1 MNAQDA
7 IKILRN
13 LQKRSRK
20 KIVNFLG
27 IPNGEYDDIVAECN
41 AIEVAI
47 KALEKQKPKRP
58 IIKEWDTARCPS
70 CGAALSEHLGDGYYK
85 HPTWMKRCPNEEC
98 SQRLDWGEE

>member
-1 MNAQDA
+1 MTTQES

-20 KIVNFLG
+20 KIANFF
-27 IPNGEYDDIVAECN
+27 PNGIYDNIVTECN

-47 KALEKQKPKRP
+47 KALERQIPKRP
-58 IIKEWDTARCPS
+58 IIKDWDTARCPS
-70 CGAALSEHLGDGYYK
+70 CGVALSEHLGDGYYK

-98 SQRLDWGEE
+98 SQRLD

>member
-1 MNAQDA
+1 MTTQES

-47 KALEKQKPKRP
+47 KALERQKPKKP
-58 IIKEWDTARCPS
+58 IHMEDEGIRYTDPYRCPTCERAFAGTGIADYCYH
-70 CGAALSEHLGDGYYK
+70 CGQRIN
-85 HPTWMKRCPNEEC
+85 WEE
-98 SQRLDWGEE
+98 